1 MSDFMEFCVK
11 WAKEIANNEK
21 AISLGYKN
29 EQLYAICCS
38 IAMERAYRYEKHIDT
53 DVWRFLFSHVN
64 DVANH
69 YYDAFV
75 EKDFEK
81 VEELLKL

>member
-1 MSDFMEFCVK
+1 MSDFTDFCIK
-11 WAKEIANNEK
+11 WAKEIVNNEK
-21 AISLGYKN
+21 AIRLGHKN

-38 IAMERAYRYEKHIDT
+38 LAMERAYRYEKNIDT
-53 DVWRFLFSHVN
+53 DVWRFPVSYID

-75 EKDFEK
+75 EKDFEE
-81 VEELLKL
+81 VEKLLRL